1 MTNDL
6 TDNLFSL
13 IKSLSPSEKRQFSL
27 FVGRIGVNADSKFL
41 HLFKMISKQKAYDEE
56 AILKSTKI
64 SKQQLSNVKGHLY
77 RQILI
82 SLRLNPSQQNV
93 SLWVREQLD
102 FALILYRKGLY
113 KQSLK
118 ILDKAKH
125 VALQYEEKNIA
136 FEILEWEKIIE
147 SQYITRS
154 IKSRAESL
162 IDETRELIRFNT
174 VAAELSNL
182 SLELYSIFLKLG
194 HARTEEEAK
203 FIRDSYYDTLHS
215 FKIADLGFREKLF
228 LYKALLWYAFL
239 TQEFLNCYRYA
250 TKWNELFV
258 EYSHLVEVHPVSY
271 LKGNH
276 YLLESLFY
284 LNHTQLFE
292 TTLENMEQTLENPK
306 LPNDDNIATLAFLYV
321 YSNKLNLRFMQGNF
335 ANGQALVKQIEDKI
349 AIYRPRLDDHHI
361 MMFYYKIASLYF
373 GNEDFVNCIAYLKKI
388 LDNKGLEMR
397 EDLMC
402 FSRILNLVAHYEA
415 GKDYHL
421 DRLIKS
427 TYKFLIRMNDLH
439 AVQREMMKFLRNLPD
454 VSPLDIKKEFKK
466 LHTTLKKYEKHPYER
481 RAFLYLDI
489 LSWLE
494 SRIDNKPVAEIIAQK
509 SLKKKTRSSKVM

>member
-1 MTNDL
+1 M
-6 TDNLFSL
+6 
-13 IKSLSPSEKRQFSL
+13 
-27 FVGRIGVNADSKFL
+27 
-41 HLFKMISKQKAYDEE
+41 
-56 AILKSTKI
+56 
-64 SKQQLSNVKGHLY
+64 
-77 RQILI
+77 
-82 SLRLNPSQQNV
+82 
-93 SLWVREQLD
+93 
-102 FALILYRKGLY
+102 
-113 KQSLK
+113 
-118 ILDKAKH
+118 
-125 VALQYEEKNIA
+125 
-136 FEILEWEKIIE
+136 
-147 SQYITRS
+147 
-154 IKSRAESL
+154 
-162 IDETRELIRFNT
+162 
-174 VAAELSNL
+174 
-182 SLELYSIFLKLG
+182 
-194 HARTEEEAK
+194 
-203 FIRDSYYDTLHS
+203 
-215 FKIADLGFREKLF
+215 
-228 LYKALLWYAFL
+228 
-239 TQEFLNCYRYA
+239 
-250 TKWNELFV
+250 
-258 EYSHLVEVHPVSY
+258 VEVHPVSY

-284 LNHTQLFE
+284 LNHIELFGKTLQNLEE
-292 TTLENMEQTLENPK
+292 TLDNPK
-306 LPNDDNIATLAFLYV
+306 LPNDDNIAALAFLYV

-335 ANGQALVKQIEDKI
+335 SNGQPLVEQIEEKI

-421 DRLIKS
+421 ERLIKS

-466 LHTTLKKYEKHPYER
+466 LHVTLKKYEKHPYER

-494 SRIDNKPVAEIIAQK
+494 SRIENRPVAQIIAEKAQHR
-509 SLKKKTRSSKVM
+509 KTRKSRA